1 MKLYWSAHTSAFQ
14 HQYEVVYAQTRRSTR
29 IAGQTNQANERY
41 MKIPKRLQPL
51 VDDGMVDEV
60 LYQLMSGKEAQ
71 VFVVR
76 CGDSV
81 RCAKV
86 YKEAQKR
93 SFKQAVQ
100 YQEGRKVRN
109 TRRARAMGKK
119 TRYGQKEQEDAWLNA
134 EVDAL
139 YRLAKAGVRVPEPFG
154 FVDGVLLMEMI
165 ADEEG
170 KAAPRLDDV
179 TLTPEQARAYYSKV
193 IADVV
198 LMLTAGLI
206 HGDLSEF
213 NVLVDASG
221 PVIIDL
227 PQAVNAAGNNSAEQM
242 LERDVNNMRRYF
254 GRFAPE
260 LLNTDY
266 GKEIWALYQ
275 SGDLHPGSRLTGC
288 FEHNTESANVDELME
303 VIEAAKEEEWE
314 RQERMRDAEDGDD

>member
-1 MKLYWSAHTSAFQ
+1 
-14 HQYEVVYAQTRRSTR
+14 
-29 IAGQTNQANERY
+29 

-51 VDDGMVDEV
+51 VDDGLVDEV

-71 VFVVR
+71 VYVVR
-76 CGDSV
+76 CGDEK

-86 YKEAQKR
+86 FKEAQKR
-93 SFKQAVQ
+93 SFKQAVE

-139 YRLAKAGVRVPEPFG
+139 YRLAGAGVRVPQPFG
-154 FVDGVLLMEMI
+154 FVDGVLLMELV
-165 ADEEG
+165 ADEDG

-179 TLTPEQARAYYSKV
+179 ILSPEQARDYHHQV
-193 IADVV
+193 IAEVV
-198 LMLTAGLI
+198 RMLDAGLI

-213 NVLVDASG
+213 NVLLDADG

-227 PQAVNAAGNNSAEQM
+227 PQAVNAAGNNSAERM
-242 LERDVNNMRRYF
+242 LERDVDNMRRYF

-260 LLNTDY
+260 LLKTDY
-266 GKEIWALYQ
+266 GKEIWSLYE
-275 SGDLHPGSRLTGC
+275 SGKLHPDTKLTGC
-288 FEHNTESANVDELME
+288 FEHDTASADVDELLE
-303 VIEAAKEEEWE
+303 IIDAAKEEEWE
-314 RQERMRDAEDGDD
+314 RQERMRDDEDED

>member
-1 MKLYWSAHTSAFQ
+1 
-14 HQYEVVYAQTRRSTR
+14 
-29 IAGQTNQANERY
+29 

-60 LYQLMSGKEAQ
+60 LYQLMSGKEAE

-139 YRLAKAGVRVPEPFG
+139 YRLAGAGVRVPEPFG

-170 KAAPRLDDV
+170 KAAPQLGEV
-179 TLTPEQARAYYSKV
+179 TLTPEQARAYHGKV

-198 LMLTAGLI
+198 RMLSAGLI

-213 NVLVDASG
+213 NVLVDATG

-227 PQAVNAAGNNSAEQM
+227 PQAVNASGNNSAEQM
-242 LERDVNNMRRYF
+242 LERDVDNMRRYF

-260 LLNTDY
+260 LRNTDY
-266 GKEIWALYQ
+266 GKEIWALYE
-275 SGDLHPGSRLTGC
+275 SGELSPESRLTGC
-288 FEHNTESANVDELME
+288 FEHDTESADVDELME
-303 VIEAAKEEEWE
+303 VIEAAKEEELE
-314 RQERMRDAEDGDD
+314 RRERLRDAEEDDE